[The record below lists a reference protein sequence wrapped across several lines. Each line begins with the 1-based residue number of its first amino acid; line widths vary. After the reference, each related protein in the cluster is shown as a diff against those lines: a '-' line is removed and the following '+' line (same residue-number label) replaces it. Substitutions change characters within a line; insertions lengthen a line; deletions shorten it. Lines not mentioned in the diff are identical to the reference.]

1 MKRILN
7 ILLLLVCTACT
18 KNAGQEIYCDLT
30 LELSLPSGA
39 QVAALAVDNA
49 GPGNFFRNLNTGE
62 EYNFPVFVNGKCR
75 MKVLKGVYVL
85 GFDALAGLADGTG
98 LRVRSAEYTTMLYA
112 VSLVEDTQTLTLNLL
127 ELR

>member
-7 ILLLLVCTACT
+7 ILLLLVCMACT

-39 QVAALAVDNA
+39 QIAALTVDNA
-49 GPGNFFRNLNTGE
+49 GAGNYFRNLNTGE
-62 EYNFPVFVNGKCR
+62 EYDFPVFVNGKCR
-75 MKVLKGVYVL
+75 MRVLKGVYVL

-98 LRVRSAEYTTMLYA
+98 LRVRSAEHTTMLYA
-112 VSLVEDTQTLTLNLL
+112 VSLVEDTDTVTLNLL
-127 ELR
+127 EL